1 MSQSNISFFSNS
13 KITQYIVYRKNEVNK
28 MENKTYRVTVTAS
41 TKELTARE
49 KIALKNFGSYAIPL
63 DQFLDENGEKATIPV
78 VDYITLHIEN
88 SKSENPEYDVY
99 LIVSDNATYYTS
111 SNSLH
116 DSIVDIIE
124 ELKSAND
131 TEPWSIAVSKKESKN
146 YKGKKFITCTLV

>member
-1 MSQSNISFFSNS
+1 
-13 KITQYIVYRKNEVNK
+13 

-63 DQFLDENGEKATIPV
+63 DQFLDENEEKATIPV

-88 SKSENPEYDVY
+88 SKSENPEYDVH
-99 LIVSDNATYYTS
+99 LIVSDNETYYTS

-116 DSIVDIIE
+116 DSIADIIE
-124 ELKSAND
+124 ELKAAND
-131 TEPWSIAVSKKESKN
+131 TEPWSIAVSKKDSS
-146 YKGKKFITCTLV
+146 

>member
-1 MSQSNISFFSNS
+1 
-13 KITQYIVYRKNEVNK
+13 
-28 MENKTYRVTVTAS
+28 MEKTTYKVTVTAS

-88 SKSENPEYDVY
+88 NKSENPEYDVY
-99 LIVSDNATYYTS
+99 LIVSNDATYYTS

-116 DSIVDIIE
+116 NSIVNIIE
-124 ELKSAND
+124 ELKDAND
-131 TEPWSIAVSKKESKN
+131 TDPWSIAVSKKESKN
-146 YKGKKFITCTLV
+146 YKGKKFITCALV

>member
-1 MSQSNISFFSNS
+1 
-13 KITQYIVYRKNEVNK
+13 
-28 MENKTYRVTVTAS
+28 MENKTYKVTVKDS

-63 DQFLDENGEKATIPV
+63 DQFLDENEEKATIPV

-99 LIVSDNATYYTS
+99 LIVSDNTTYYTS

-124 ELKSAND
+124 ELKAAND

-146 YKGKKFITCTLV
+146 YKGKKFITCALV

>member
-1 MSQSNISFFSNS
+1 
-13 KITQYIVYRKNEVNK
+13 
-28 MENKTYRVTVTAS
+28 MENKNYKVTVTAS

-63 DQFLDENGEKATIPV
+63 VQFLDENGEKATIPV

-111 SNSLH
+111 SNRLH
-116 DSIVDIIE
+116 YSIVNIIE
-124 ELKSAND
+124 ELKDAND
-131 TEPWSIAVSKKESKN
+131 TEPWSIAVAKKESKN

>member
-1 MSQSNISFFSNS
+1 
-13 KITQYIVYRKNEVNK
+13 
-28 MENKTYRVTVTAS
+28 MENKNYRVTVTAS

-63 DQFLDENGEKATIPV
+63 DQFLDENGEKAVIPV
-78 VDYITLHIEN
+78 VDYITSHIEN

-124 ELKSAND
+124 ELKAAND